1 MRDENKRCKDC
12 QHFDF
17 ACGMCYRYP
26 EKVERGPYSWCG
38 EWLGC
43 PTTSPKEEDD
53 KNLKEQENVP
63 QEATGRRVNDYV
75 YEYDLECFATGCH
88 FKCKMTSDEGFI
100 VRHCPSCGT
109 RLSSVIRF
117 KIP

>member
-1 MRDENKRCKDC
+1 MREGNKRCWNCEHYNSSLKL
-12 QHFDF
+12 
-17 ACGMCYRYP
+17 CYRFP
-26 EKVERGPYSWCG
+26 QEVEKGTHAWCG
-38 EWLGC
+38 EWLER
-43 PTTSPKEEDD
+43 PTELQQEED
-53 KNLKEQENVP
+53 NTNIKEQENVP
-63 QEATGRRVNDYV
+63 QKATGRRVNDYV